1 MEIFKTKNLLRW
13 LMMCVTAVALSVSL
27 AACGDDDD
35 DDDEAGGG
43 LRPLTGTWVSG
54 SVNES
59 FEGYQYVFNADGSG
73 TAQYTTEGARVDKF
87 SDYMVKDGH
96 LWIKW
101 VGDKDFDDKGLIKI
115 IHQQFQISFDNGK
128 HWYTFTRGAN

>member
-35 DDDEAGGG
+35 DDDETGGG
-43 LRPLTGTWVSG
+43 LRPLTGTWICD
-54 SVNES
+54 NM
-59 FEGYQYVFNADGSG
+59 FGSG
-73 TAQYTTEGARVDKF
+73 FKYVYNSDGTGTAGYTKSGARLDKF
-87 SDYMVKDGH
+87 TDYMVKDGH

-101 VGDKDFDDKGLIKI
+101 VGDDDFDDKGLIKVSGSS
-115 IHQQFQISFDNGK
+115 FRLSFDDGDE
-128 HWYTFTRGAN
+128 WFTFNRQ